1 MYESLFNPDV
11 FTISA
16 VIYSLLALCVVL
28 AIKLIKLEKE
38 NRKNVSI
45 ILDLNDKVAKL
56 EEDEQ

>member
-16 VIYSLLALCVVL
+16 AIYSLLALCVVL

-38 NRKNVSI
+38 NRKIVSI
-45 ILDLNDKVAKL
+45 ILDLNDKVSKL